1 MKNNKLSVSDCLSQ
15 RERLMLYAKKLAE
28 IGGDPYYVAWVSP
41 FLTEEDIPDFN
52 SIGTQTP
59 DIIDTDEI
67 EITVQKN

>member
-15 RERLMLYAKKLAE
+15 RKRLRLYAEKLAE

-41 FLTEEDIPDFN
+41 FLSEEVIPDFN
-52 SIGTQTP
+52 SNGTQTT
-59 DIIDTDEI
+59 DIIDRDEI

>member
-1 MKNNKLSVSDCLSQ
+1 L
-15 RERLMLYAKKLAE
+15 RLYAEKLAE

-41 FLTEEDIPDFN
+41 FLSEEVIPDFN
-52 SIGTQTP
+52 SNETQTT